1 MTSREFSERLS
12 RRANKAH
19 VQFPREVIA
28 PFEAYFR
35 LLARWNVKIN
45 LTALP
50 LNPPTDET
58 FDRLFIEPLIAASVV
73 TTNRGVWFDLG
84 SGGGSPAFPLK
95 LVRPQLSLTLVESKT
110 RKAAFLRE
118 VIRTLQLP
126 SSDVANVRFEDF
138 ADAGDKCAD
147 LLTARAVRPDRAFF
161 KTAAGLTRL
170 GGRLLV
176 FGTAAN
182 QSDPVG
188 FERESLGSGAETT
201 PKLLKSYIRVFHVE
215 QEQSR

>member
-12 RRANKAH
+12 RRANKAR
-19 VQFPREVIA
+19 VQLPSEAIA
-28 PFEAYFR
+28 SFEAYFR

-58 FDRLFIEPLIAASVV
+58 FDRLFIEPLVAASVIP
-73 TTNRGVWFDLG
+73 TSPGVWFDLG

-95 LVRPQLSLTLVESKT
+95 LVRPELSLTLVESKI

-118 VIRTLQLP
+118 VIRALQLP

-138 ADAGDKCAD
+138 ATSCRESAD
-147 LLTARAVRPDRAFF
+147 LVTARAVRPDRVFF
-161 KTAAGLTRL
+161 KTAADLTRA

-176 FGTAAN
+176 FGTSLN
-182 QSDPVG
+182 QPHPVG
-188 FERESLGSGAETT
+188 FEAESLGSGAEA
-201 PKLLKSYIRVFHVE
+201 PLKLLKSYIRVFHVE
-215 QEQSR
+215 HEQSR